1 MRVEILPLGIRNESE
16 FYSMNKIL
24 GTFGVIVGIAIII
37 GIVIVFPFLTIW
49 AVNTLFSL
57 TIPYTLETWVAVILL
72 QIFFKTSF
80 SYKKDK

>member
-1 MRVEILPLGIRNESE
+1 
-16 FYSMNKIL
+16 MNKIL

-72 QIFFKTSF
+72 QIFFKTSI